1 MSNYDLILPCA
12 MRGRGNETFSDCGF
26 KSKNVQQL
34 EPRYDGVINS
44 LTTVQKDNLILEIRF
59 NKEVK
64 I

>member
-1 MSNYDLILPCA
+1 
-12 MRGRGNETFSDCGF
+12 MRGRRSETF

>member
-1 MSNYDLILPCA
+1 
-12 MRGRGNETFSDCGF
+12 MRGRGSETFSDCGF

>member
-1 MSNYDLILPCA
+1 MSNYDLIPPCA
-12 MRGRGNETFSDCGF
+12 MRGRGSETFSDCGL

>member
-1 MSNYDLILPCA
+1 

>member
-12 MRGRGNETFSDCGF
+12 MRGRGSETFSDCGF

-64 I
+64 T